1 MLRRVWSGV
10 LAVLMLLAFAT
21 PVFAQAAGEPEERLF
36 DFEGDTVAADVL
48 KPDASIVDAV
58 TRRERKSLIKLRVDF
73 VDEIVRSAEDI

>member
-48 KPDASIVDAV
+48 
-58 TRRERKSLIKLRVDF
+58 
-73 VDEIVRSAEDI
+73 